1 MIYIKEIYVGFL
13 KVQEKR
19 YLERVKSDLKI
30 LKDVSC
36 FVELVGKGKCTIYNQ
51 IFLYKILSC
60 DYVISFILC
69 FR

>member
-36 FVELVGKGKCTIYNQ
+36 FVELVGKGKGK
-51 IFLYKILSC
+51 LYITKYFYIR
-60 DYVISFILC
+60 F
-69 FR
+69 

>member
-1 MIYIKEIYVGFL
+1 MIYIKEIYGGFL

-36 FVELVGKGKCTIYNQ
+36 SVELVEEGKGSMV
-51 IFLYKILSC
+51 LYITKYFYIR
-60 DYVISFILC
+60 F
-69 FR
+69 

>member
-1 MIYIKEIYVGFL
+1 MIYIKEIYGGFL

-36 FVELVGKGKCTIYNQ
+36 SVELVEEGKGSMV
-51 IFLYKILSC
+51 LYIT
-60 DYVISFILC
+60 
-69 FR
+69 